1 MYISLP
7 MYCRVDEYFFTNVEL
22 MNEQKRRMKREEHR
36 RSVDIM
42 LQQKEEER

>member
-1 MYISLP
+1 MYISLQ

-22 MNEQKRRMKREEHR
+22 MNEQKKRMKREEHR

-42 LQQKEEER
+42 LQQKEEDR